1 MYIKKIVVSN
11 KVSFGKKGLKY
22 FIGCKDDKKTKPLC
36 IFIPKMNAYRRDLD
50 ETKHM
55 SFLVKDDELLEK
67 YNGIWEKVS
76 QSIREELDSEPVY
89 NEKYLKTKIK
99 SYQGKININFHYN
112 EIPKESSQ
120 CIFLTVIMTDSV
132 FRTD

>member
-1 MYIKKIVVSN
+1 
-11 KVSFGKKGLKY
+11 
-22 FIGCKDDKKTKPLC
+22 
-36 IFIPKMNAYRRDLD
+36 MNAYRRDLD
-50 ETKHM
+50 QTKHM
-55 SFLVKDDELLEK
+55 SFLVKDDKLLEK

-99 SYQGKININFHYN
+99 SYQEKININFHYN

-120 CIFLTVIMTDSV
+120 CIVLTVIMTDSV